1 MPPKRKVVKKKPT
14 QKQKQKQTQYVKVV
28 INQPTK
34 RKSRPVAKKQSAPV
48 YAEPRVQML
57 LQQPT
62 AQDIA
67 AQYHMLSRVQ
77 SQAKTD
83 ILEPQKET
91 VDINLIRSLR
101 DDLLSRIESL
111 PKTELLPSAFA
122 PVDENVFIPRVP
134 VPTRSD
140 DSVYAALR
148 VKELKEELRSRG
160 LPSSGN
166 KQDLIARLDASDL
179 D

>member
-14 QKQKQKQTQYVKVV
+14 QKQKQKQSQYVKVV

-34 RKSRPVAKKQSAPV
+34 RKSRPVAKQSAPV
-48 YAEPRVQML
+48 YVEPRVQML

-91 VDINLIRSLR
+91 ADINLIRSLR

-111 PKTELLPSAFA
+111 PRTELLPSDRRPLDDDIFT
-122 PVDENVFIPRVP
+122 PRVP
-134 VPTRSD
+134 IRNT
-140 DSVYAALR
+140 DSVYTGFT
-148 VKELKEELRSRG
+148 VKELKSELRSRG
-160 LPSSGN
+160 LQSSGI
-166 KQDLIARLDASDL
+166 KADLIARLDAADL